1 MKLLEPGLG
10 EACPHSDLNSSSLT
24 RLRNVSPFSKI
35 VFPVDFSERSNAM
48 VPCVR
53 EWARRFGA
61 RITVIYAFD
70 SVRNCLLGPGL
81 EERCARQHIDMPYTP
96 AIRQLRAMR
105 KLGLDKFAAE
115 HFLGLDYATLI
126 EDGEPAGI
134 IEWVVQKQDADLVI
148 IPTRGLGRF
157 KHLLLGS
164 ITAKVLHGVRCPVL
178 TEAHMVESAQRGE
191 GYRSIVCGVEFH
203 GEAVRVLEMAGFL
216 AQTYKARLSVV
227 HTEASGATPGQK
239 VADGDRLRTLLQR
252 DFADAGIEVGDV
264 NVMVV
269 DGAVERGIQFA
280 AMTAKADLVV
290 VGRGHEN
297 QCFGRM
303 WSHLYS
309 IVRESPCAVL
319 SV

>member
-1 MKLLEPGLG
+1 
-10 EACPHSDLNSSSLT
+10 
-24 RLRNVSPFSKI
+24 
-35 VFPVDFSERSNAM
+35 VFPIDFSERSNAM
-48 VPCVR
+48 APCVR

-61 RITVIYAFD
+61 RIAVVYAFD

-81 EERCARQHIDMPYTP
+81 EQRCASEHIDMPYTP
-96 AIRQLRAMR
+96 AIRQLRDRR
-105 KLGLDKFAAE
+105 KLRLEEFAAE
-115 HFLGLDYATLI
+115 HFRGLNYATLVG
-126 EDGEPAGI
+126 DGEPATV
-134 IEWVVQKQDADLVI
+134 IEWAVQKQGTDLVI
-148 IPTRGLGRF
+148 MPTKGLGRF
-157 KHLLLGS
+157 KRLLLGS

-178 TEAHMVESAQRGE
+178 TDAHMVESAQRGE

-216 AQTYKARLSVV
+216 AQTYKAQLSIV
-227 HTEASGATPGQK
+227 HAEASGATPSQK
-239 VADGDRLRTLLQR
+239 VADGDRLRTMLQH

-297 QCFGRM
+297 ECFGRV